1 MPEHASIDPA
11 RFDAV
16 LFDLDGVL
24 TPTATVH
31 AAGWKRAFDSYLE
44 ERAARTGAP
53 WTPFDVS
60 SDYRTYVDGKP
71 RVDGVISFLASRG
84 ITLERGASD
93 DPPDRETAWG
103 VGNRKDEI
111 VNEVLRTDGVQ
122 AYPGSV
128 ALVHS
133 LRAAG
138 VRMAVVSSSKNCAA
152 VLRAAGIGDL
162 FDERVDGV
170 VAEQIGLKGKPAP
183 DTYLEGA
190 RRLGVEPAGA
200 VVFEDALAGVASG
213 RAGGFGLV
221 VGVDR
226 HGEAAALRDNGADVV
241 VDDLSEVEV
250 VGSPG
255 APDDGNGDPA

>member
-1 MPEHASIDPA
+1 M
-11 RFDAV
+11 

-31 AAGWKRAFDSYLE
+31 AAAWKRAFDSYLQ
-44 ERAARTGAP
+44 ERGARTGDP

-60 SDYRTYVDGKP
+60 SDYLTYVDGKP

-122 AYPGSV
+122 AYPGSL
-128 ALVHS
+128 ALVHA

-138 VRMAVVSSSKNCAA
+138 VRLAVVSSSKNCAA
-152 VLRAAGIGDL
+152 VLRAAGISDL
-162 FDERVDGV
+162 FDDRVDGV
-170 VAEQIGLKGKPAP
+170 VAEQIGLQGKPAP

-190 RRLGVEPAGA
+190 RRLGAEPGRA

-226 HGEAAALRDNGADVV
+226 HGEAAALRANGADVV
-241 VDDLSEVEV
+241 VDDLGEVEV

-255 APDDGNGDPA
+255 APHDDNGGPA

>member
-1 MPEHASIDPA
+1 MPERASIDPA
-11 RFDAV
+11 RYEAV

-31 AAGWKRAFDSYLE
+31 AAAWKRAFDSYLQ

-60 SDYRTYVDGKP
+60 SDYLTYVDGKP

-93 DPPDRETAWG
+93 DLPDRETAWG

-122 AYPGSV
+122 ASPGSL
-128 ALVHS
+128 ALVHA

-138 VRMAVVSSSKNCAA
+138 VRLGVVSSSKNCAA
-152 VLRAAGIGDL
+152 VLRAAGISDL
-162 FDERVDGV
+162 FDDRVDGV
-170 VAEQIGLKGKPAP
+170 VAEQIGLQGKPAP

-190 RRLGVEPAGA
+190 RRLGVEPGRA

-226 HGEAAALRDNGADVV
+226 HGEAAALRANGADVV
-241 VDDLSEVEV
+241 VDDLGEVEV

-255 APDDGNGDPA
+255 TPHDGNGGPA